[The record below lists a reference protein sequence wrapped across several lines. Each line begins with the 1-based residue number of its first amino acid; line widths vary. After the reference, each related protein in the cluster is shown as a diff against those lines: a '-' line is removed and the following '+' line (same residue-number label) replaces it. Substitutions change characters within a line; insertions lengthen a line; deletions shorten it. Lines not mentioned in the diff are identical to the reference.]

1 MKKNIG
7 GNVTMTEFCLYTPPV
22 SSLSTYKEMVD
33 YAASHGIRKLE
44 TLNILDLSTP
54 DLQVAKE
61 LKAYADSKGITF
73 PCVSVGI
80 SLVDNDREAAIE
92 TTKKYADIAKILGS
106 PFLHHTIA
114 LNFSEPQFI
123 ADHFDLFYQRG
134 LEAVREIF
142 DYAATL
148 GIRTIYEDQG
158 FLFNGRKTF
167 SRFLKDVDRNVGVVA
182 DFGNIKFVD
191 EDVEDFIT
199 AFSDRIVHV
208 HVKDYIV
215 MPGGNRNPEPGEYT
229 SRGGNYLKG
238 CMIGAGNVN
247 NGAAFAALRAVGYRG
262 VLAWE
267 GDPIGP
273 DEEAS
278 FCKNLETIT
287 RYIDLYL

>member
-1 MKKNIG
+1 
-7 GNVTMTEFCLYTPPV
+7 MTEFCLYAPPV

-61 LKAYADSKGITF
+61 LKAYADAKGITF

-80 SLVDNDREAAIE
+80 SLVDDDRKIAVE
-92 TTKKYADIAKILGS
+92 TAKQYADVAKILGS

-114 LNFSEPQFI
+114 LNFAEPQFI
-123 ADHFDLFYQRG
+123 VDNFELFYQRG

-167 SRFLKDVDRNVGVVA
+167 TRFLNEVDRNVGVVA
-182 DFGNIKFVD
+182 DFGNIQFVD
-191 EDVEDFIT
+191 EDVEDFIP

-215 MPGGNRNPEPGEYT
+215 TPGGSRNPHPDEYT

-238 CMIGAGNVN
+238 CLIGTGNVN
-247 NGAAFAALRAVGYRG
+247 TGAAFAALRAIGYKG
-262 VLAWE
+262 ALALE

-278 FCKNLETIT
+278 FCKNMETIS
-287 RYIDLYL
+287 RYIKTYL

>member
-1 MKKNIG
+1 MVAHNR
-7 GNVTMTEFCLYTPPV
+7 FCLYMPPLT
-22 SSLSTYKEMVD
+22 SIASYREMVD
-33 YAASHGIRKLE
+33 YAAAHGITQLE

-54 DLQVAKE
+54 DLEVAKE
-61 LKAYADSKGITF
+61 LKAYASEKGITF

-80 SLVDNDREAAIE
+80 SLVDDDRNKAIE
-92 TTKKYADIAKILGS
+92 TLKRYADVAKILGS

-123 ADHFDLFYQRG
+123 ADHFELFYQRG
-134 LEAVREIF
+134 LEAVREVF

-167 SRFLKDVDRNVGVVA
+167 TRFLSEVDRNVGVVA
-182 DFGNIKFVD
+182 DFGNIQFVD
-191 EDVEDFIT
+191 EDVEDFIP

-208 HVKDYIV
+208 HVKDYLV
-215 MPGGNRNPEPGEYT
+215 TPGGSRNPHPDEYT

-238 CMIGAGNVN
+238 CLIGTGSVN
-247 NGAAFAALRAVGYRG
+247 TGAAFAALRAIGYTG
-262 VLAWE
+262 ALALE

-273 DEEAS
+273 DEETA
-278 FCKNLETIT
+278 FCKNLEAIT
-287 RYIDLYL
+287 RYIDRYL